1 MVILIIGIYVGLL
14 YSFMF
19 SCVVLLFAPNG
30 PNVPSCKDRIYPEL
44 QRLLGQ
50 QDSRVVV
57 GRDTQWE
64 QVLARAA
71 SLRDICRERSDHVV

>member
-1 MVILIIGIYVGLL
+1 MSSLITDFIA
-14 YSFMF
+14 
-19 SCVVLLFAPNG
+19 SCQ
-30 PNVPSCKDRIYPEL
+30 DRVYPEL

-64 QVLARAA
+64 LILARAA
-71 SLRDICRERSDHVV
+71 CLRDVCRERSDHHTHWT